1 MKGSTD
7 MNKVKFLSFLLS
19 SAAVGGAVGV
29 LWLLLVALDKLM
41 ILFGI

>member
-19 SAAVGGAVGV
+19 SAAVGA

-41 ILFGI
+41 LLFGI

>member
-1 MKGSTD
+1 

-19 SAAVGGAVGV
+19 SAAVGGAVCV
-29 LWLLLVALDKLM
+29 LWLLLVELDKLI

>member
-1 MKGSTD
+1 

-19 SAAVGGAVGV
+19 SAVVGGAVGV

>member
-1 MKGSTD
+1 

-19 SAAVGGAVGV
+19 SSAVGGAVGV

>member
-1 MKGSTD
+1 

-29 LWLLLVALDKLM
+29 LWLLLVALDKMM